1 MNEKE
6 IELRVQS
13 LVDGEIT
20 GREAEELRVSIEG
33 DAGLRELQDRLTVMR
48 GLMKGAELLRSLPD
62 SGDFHWSRIA
72 EAIEHEEG
80 KVKRKAKPISR
91 IRWFL
96 FRVTPWVGFACILL
110 LLSSPSQ
117 HNVMPDLGIKI
128 VSDHELE
135 LSDDDIDV
143 MTFNTVDDDMSVVWL
158 DFSIDLR
165 P

>member
-6 IELRVQS
+6 IELRVQA

-48 GLMKGAELLRSLPD
+48 GLMKGAELPRSLPE
-62 SGDFHWSRIA
+62 SGDFHWSQIA
-72 EAIEHEEG
+72 KAIDCKE
-80 KVKRKAKPISR
+80 RKAKSGSR
-91 IRWFL
+91 MGWFL
-96 FRVTPWVGFACILL
+96 RRVTPWVGFACILL

-117 HNVMPDLGIKI
+117 HNVTPDLGIKI
-128 VSDHELE
+128 GSDHELE

-158 DFSIDLR
+158 DFSIDIS